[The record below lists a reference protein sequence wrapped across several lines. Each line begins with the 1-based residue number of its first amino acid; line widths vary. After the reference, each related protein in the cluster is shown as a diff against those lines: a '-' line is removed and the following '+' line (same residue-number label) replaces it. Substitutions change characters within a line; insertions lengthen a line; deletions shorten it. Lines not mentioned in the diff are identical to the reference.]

1 MRGSGVGRS
10 SPFAPDMNRHGGAGL
25 FLLTTLA
32 TGAFLAALAS
42 GSLPMDTI
50 TLFHALRGEGTE
62 MDLTLV
68 WELRLPRAAAA
79 FATGGLLALAGALIQ
94 ILLRNPLGDPYVL
107 GVSGGASAGALV
119 GLLLQWDERVIG
131 LSAITGALC
140 SMLLV
145 FGLTGLRGWT
155 THRLLLTGV
164 VVAAGWGA
172 LISLTLAVSPADRL
186 PGMLFWLMGDLSHSR
201 LNTLSLMVL
210 GLGLLTAL
218 WLAPSLNLLLL
229 GEQQAASLG
238 VEVARV
244 RILLFLLSST
254 LTATAVT
261 LAGNIGFIGLV
272 APHLFRLTEG
282 SDHRLLLPGALLI
295 GGTLLLMADTLS
307 RTLIAPKQLPVGTLT
322 ALIGVPLFLY
332 LLHRR

>member
-1 MRGSGVGRS
+1 
-10 SPFAPDMNRHGGAGL
+10 MNRHGGAGL

-50 TLFHALRGEGTE
+50 TLFHALRGDGTE
-62 MDLTLV
+62 TDLALV
-68 WELRLPRAAAA
+68 WELRLPRAATA
-79 FATGGLLALAGALIQ
+79 FATGSLLALAGALIQ

-131 LSAITGALC
+131 LSAIIGALS

-201 LNTLSLMVL
+201 LNMLSLMVL
-210 GLGLLTAL
+210 GLGLLIAL

-272 APHLFRLTEG
+272 APHLFRLTGG

-307 RTLIAPKQLPVGTLT
+307 RTLIAPQQLPVGTLT
-322 ALIGVPLFLY
+322 ALIGVPLFLF